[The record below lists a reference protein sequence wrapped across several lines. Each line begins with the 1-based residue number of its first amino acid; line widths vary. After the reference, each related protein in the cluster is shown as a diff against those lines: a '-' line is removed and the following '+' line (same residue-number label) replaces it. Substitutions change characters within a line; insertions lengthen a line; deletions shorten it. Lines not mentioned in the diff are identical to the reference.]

1 MFKLVSLERWDNW
14 YVKLDGQEIGNVYK
28 CCGSYQCFVCT
39 PDDANAIVPGTFET
53 PEAAARA
60 VAEAWLAQQDPDVD
74 DKIVFRSPRVQV
86 LRTAGEEGTRRGRG
100 ISSHCKIAKRV
111 GARLYGIFPTGT
123 GLATLQYA
131 LRGGKAEK

>member
-28 CCGSYQCFVCT
+28 YCGSYQCFVCT

-60 VAEAWLAQQDPDVD
+60 VAETWIAQQSLNVQLAHAWVPGTCCKCGKKDGNVTSTSPDGAEE
-74 DKIVFRSPRVQV
+74 QV
-86 LRTAGEEGTRRGRG
+86 WLCSDCLFKRGEANTIFVSALQEAEGGTHEPTR
-100 ISSHCKIAKRV
+100 
-111 GARLYGIFPTGT
+111 
-123 GLATLQYA
+123 
-131 LRGGKAEK
+131 